1 MSPRK
6 ANWNAQIYAQDWI
19 SEVQRGFKQSDLASQ
34 CDHRYK
40 VYIEGSAWSVSEK
53 YILAFDSPAL
63 VVTPRYYDFFTRGLM
78 PGQHYWPIRDD
89 DKCRSIKFAVDWGNT
104 HQREAQDIGKAAS
117 SFIQEELK
125 MDHVYDYILHLLT
138 EYGKLQKFKPRI
150 HGLPCKGTGEEIHDG
165 IHAIDMDDNNGGGG
179 GGGTRNH
186 CNIYGCQKWLPLSAT
201 SMAFVSCALF
211 IGVVFTTFWIIP
223 RDYNLISF
231 SLMRSNNAPTTP
243 THPIKPFTCS
253 SGNLTAAATCNPP
266 SSATPPPIQ
275 SRNPTCPDYFRWI
288 HEDLKP
294 WKSTGISR
302 QAVELA
308 NKTATFRL
316 VILDGRAYVEA
327 FHKSFQTRDLFTM
340 WGVVQLLRRYPGR
353 VPDLDLMFDC
363 GDRPVIKSSDHHH
376 NLSSPPPPLF
386 QYCGDESSVALVFPD
401 WSFWGWVEVNIKPWE
416 VLMKEMKVGNKR
428 LGWID
433 RIPYAYWKGN
443 PTVAPTRGDLIRF
456 YDFFTRGLMPGHHY
470 WPIRDDNKCRDIKF
484 AVDWGNTHKKEAQA
498 IGKAGSRFILEELKM
513 DYVYDYMFHFLREYA
528 KLLKYKPTKP
538 PKAKEICVESMACAA
553 KGREREYMMAS
564 MMKANFIKQVEN

>member
-1 MSPRK
+1 
-6 ANWNAQIYAQDWI
+6 
-19 SEVQRGFKQSDLASQ
+19 
-34 CDHRYK
+34 
-40 VYIEGSAWSVSEK
+40 
-53 YILAFDSPAL
+53 
-63 VVTPRYYDFFTRGLM
+63 
-78 PGQHYWPIRDD
+78 
-89 DKCRSIKFAVDWGNT
+89 
-104 HQREAQDIGKAAS
+104 
-117 SFIQEELK
+117 
-125 MDHVYDYILHLLT
+125 
-138 EYGKLQKFKPRI
+138 
-150 HGLPCKGTGEEIHDG
+150 
-165 IHAIDMDDNNGGGG
+165 
-179 GGGTRNH
+179 
-186 CNIYGCQKWLPLSAT
+186 
-201 SMAFVSCALF
+201 
-211 IGVVFTTFWIIP
+211 
-223 RDYNLISF
+223 
-231 SLMRSNNAPTTP
+231 MRSNNASATP

-253 SGNLTAAATCNPP
+253 SGNLTVATTCNPP
-266 SSATPPPIQ
+266 SSAMPPPIQ
-275 SRNPTCPDYFRWI
+275 NRNPTCPDYFRWI

-308 NKTATFRL
+308 NRTATFRL

-327 FHKSFQTRDLFTM
+327 FHRSFQTRDLFTM

-363 GDRPVIKSSDHHH
+363 GDRPVIKLSDHM
-376 NLSSPPPPLF
+376 SSPPPPLF
-386 QYCGDESSVALVFPD
+386 Q
-401 WSFWGWVEVNIKPWE
+401 VEVNIKPWK
-416 VLMKEMKVGNKR
+416 VLVKKIKVGNER

-443 PTVAPTRGDLIRF
+443 PTVAPTRGDLLRCNLSRTKDWNARLYTVDWTREIQQGFKQSNLANQCDHRF

-498 IGKAGSRFILEELKM
+498 IGKAGSRFIQEELKM

-553 KGREREYMMAS
+553 KGRERDYMMAS
-564 MMKANFIKQVEN
+564 MVNASYDLGPCDLPPPYDIWSSSRF